1 MIDHI
6 IDPSKVIS
14 DQYQAS
20 TVLTADGR
28 TVSGLVSE
36 ADDTLVIYPADT
48 RAEPISLAI
57 EDIET
62 VRRSDVSQMPK
73 GLIDG
78 LNAEELRDLLAYL
91 MSGGNS
97 GNTKIYGK

>member
-1 MIDHI
+1 MIDHV

-36 ADDTLVIYPADT
+36 ADEAMVIYPSDPKAT
-48 RAEPISLAI
+48 PITLAI
-57 EDIET
+57 EDVEA
-62 VRRSDVSQMPK
+62 VRPSDVSQMPK

-91 MSGGNS
+91 MSGGNG
-97 GNTKIYGK
+97 GNKKIYGN